1 MAPSLRDLIDFLL
14 AEIALCGDQGQSLAR
29 LFLLISGGDR
39 LEKIPTDMAKPPACA
54 IRLIGP
60 RRNIQLGSF
69 QTVNLAFG
77 YLHKLYLFL
86 VALVLA
92 AQDAAGRT
100 HTVDRRFQEKVW
112 SWLMK
117 NSEVSVGKDREG
129 NHLTLQDAE
138 RGQTNAETD
147 HAANG
152 ASDSARVFVSKERT
166 WLAVTGHGPDETK
179 VFPTEFALLS
189 IIASRKHNG
198 IAQTELVKL
207 SGQDKRSVPK
217 RTDVLQQKGY
227 IEKRAIQV
235 KSTRTSLCTL
245 RKFLTPEHA
254 PVDKETGQDTDATRQ
269 EHMIDFKEFLDQ
281 LFQILQEYQII
292 SRNDLKQKLGFE
304 DHWRWRILSRALRKF
319 ERIGVLKRVRA
330 LSQYADTLKKFHPCV
345 MLIREPTE
353 RDFELFNEFSRGIL
367 SNLEQEDN
375 VDIEDDMGQ
384 DGTSQS
390 PLQADSNGTVGLVK
404 REAVEEAGRIL
415 PSWSPDRNIHNQ
427 IFETVD
433 QTGTDGITNQG
444 ILRACFGGYF
454 RRPLE
459 NAVSRLVECWQLS
472 QPPHL
477 RHLAIVRDTALQ
489 RTITHYVHY
498 TAMNFKQLVDSGEA
512 LWEAVEFAQK
522 KAKSSNAHIH
532 PVDAVPQLDDYGLTL
547 AVPKKELFKGGDAT
561 LLDCM
566 SVVKP
571 ANYVFSG
578 SDAVAA
584 RKEDGTYTIHQ
595 RIRGS
600 GDSTAQPYATPVRVK
615 IERQEGSDTEMADV
629 PSVKPVKG
637 RPRKSQRDS
646 EAFRG
651 MSEKE
656 KLEALGLDET
666 WTEYSVLLM
675 ERAGPGVYIT
685 SRGRRRPAGKRQGR
699 PKISRIAVFKTPK
712 LATFPW
718 FQAAE
723 SDDDSLPLSRKAPL
737 EASGPPQPSPAVDDM
752 PAPTSPDLTVT
763 GSKRRTRQRESDTEY
778 GLEGESAPKHR
789 RVEEINGHSQNV
801 SSTAEE
807 REPEG
812 SQMSPPR
819 RTKRK
824 RAMSPMPE
832 DGPSQTDDGAE
843 LDNTSSRKA
852 TRRSNGQPATRSED
866 IETPSKRT
874 RFGRVLGGR
883 KGTAADSAAAES
895 GRALDAVEGD
905 AGVSGVERP
914 SGREAATNG
923 SSEIV
928 TTDKTQR
935 RLAEPAVPSAVEIAT
950 EQKKES
956 APEATEVP
964 PRKRRIFAEK
974 GGSVAVLRRSIVM
987 DILEQAGGA
996 YPMGTEIWYPFMTAW
1011 QKKRHKE
1018 IPDLRT
1024 IRSVVKTMV
1033 DAGKVRQLTF
1043 SGRDRKGV
1051 MVTKKIIYKADLKP
1065 DDPLILEMQ
1074 KEMLATDRYYFP
1086 PNVEID
1092 PEISKN
1098 GNRGTPRRDE
1108 KQVSQLPVE
1117 RGLTVQLH
1125 QKPAMVR
1132 AVEKRRRHMLRSELL
1147 QHLSMGEDYE
1157 TADGAE
1163 IVRLMTLSRRGD
1175 RDDPR
1180 ALTSISRPGR
1190 AGDGS
1195 RRGQRQQV
1203 EAGLASLRKMRR
1215 LWSTIAPY
1223 AMLMNTKSTFHPTTG
1238 TFGTEAGIPAI
1249 QAARDRAKAV
1259 GRKKAHK
1266 LPHSLDDLFS
1276 QTRRRVMDDS
1286 GEADP
1291 RSRRF
1296 FRDNNT
1302 ILKWELS
1309 HEDLLRRKSADLFY
1323 INQTVQDMETPGIEG
1338 DIRFDVDEETG
1349 EVATEV
1355 TPMITRHKARLERQ
1369 TPQPRRRRSEPAME
1383 PGHRRLSKLNES
1395 IATDGNKLASAQ
1407 PVSRQPSRRSRLVSQ
1422 MPRTLV
1428 QQFIAAIVAVRS
1440 LAGGSDAR
1448 LVDWSLLCCCFPEMD
1463 PAFVIHRARGILGK
1477 YRLQIAKM
1485 QGDFQERFIEA
1496 YANDQVPPIDYDN
1509 LEGYDWK
1516 GVIEWANT
1524 KLDAPKSEKLPDLPA
1539 TREQFDSVFE
1549 LREEALVPID
1559 ELYQTNQ
1566 SITMSRKR
1574 ALIAGVPFAA
1584 PLPEKSTRPQPRR
1597 AELSRLEVAK
1607 TWVRAN
1613 VVTPEE
1619 KYRPAEARQALE
1631 VFGEHVVQQALQ
1643 SLVTERAL
1651 SMGNRGRITPGRNYD
1666 VTEYFLLALGRR
1678 RVIESTEL
1686 RRAQRFKT
1694 EILDPTLR
1702 KQGYMDIDYNA
1713 EDGDMLVVIN
1723 LFATGRVVLQPRDV
1737 PREKYGLTDG
1747 GYLTRQIDKDKLR
1760 FSMEV
1765 RPAKSYVYGNP
1776 IQEKVTSLVAPR
1788 PQGIDAATQLPAKIP
1803 LWYDIHGMFVRV
1815 LWDMALAA
1823 VVGCVATRP
1832 GIDASAIAG
1841 MLKPTM
1847 GEWEVQLLLEWL
1859 EGVGVATRNSG
1870 WVVREWWWMVLGDI
1884 Q

>member
-14 AEIALCGDQGQSLAR
+14 AEIALCGDQGASPADILT
-29 LFLLISGGDR
+29 FID
-39 LEKIPTDMAKPPACA
+39 TFYAK
-54 IRLIGP
+54 
-60 RRNIQLGSF
+60 
-69 QTVNLAFG
+69 
-77 YLHKLYLFL
+77 
-86 VALVLA
+86 A
-92 AQDAAGRT
+92 AQDAAGRA

-117 NSEVSVGKDREG
+117 NPEVSVGKDREG
-129 NHLTLQDAE
+129 NYLSLRDAE
-138 RGQTNAETD
+138 RGQTSAETD
-147 HAANG
+147 QAANG

-166 WLAVTGHGPDETK
+166 WLAVAGHGPDETK

-198 IAQTELVKL
+198 IAQTELVRV

-254 PVDKETGQDTDATRQ
+254 PVDRETGQDADATKQ
-269 EHMIDFKEFLDQ
+269 ENMIDFKEFLDQ

-292 SRNDLKQKLGFE
+292 SRNDLKQKLGFQ

-375 VDIEDDMGQ
+375 LDIEDDMEQ

-390 PLQADSNGTVGLVK
+390 PLQPNSNGTVGLVK

-415 PSWSPDRNIHNQ
+415 PSWSPDRSIHNQ
-427 IFETVD
+427 IFEIVD
-433 QTGTDGITNQG
+433 RTGTDGITNQG

-472 QPPHL
+472 QPLHL

-512 LWEAVEFAQK
+512 LWEAVEFSPK
-522 KAKSSNAHIH
+522 KAKSISAHIH
-532 PVDAVPQLDDYGLTL
+532 PVDAAPQLDAHGLTL
-547 AVPKKELFKGGDAT
+547 AVPKKELCKDGNVT
-561 LLDCM
+561 LLECI

-584 RKEDGTYTIHQ
+584 RREDGTYTIHQ

-615 IERQEGSDTEMADV
+615 IEGQEGSDTEMADV
-629 PSVKPVKG
+629 PSVKPIKS
-637 RPRKSQRDS
+637 RPRKSQLDP
-646 EAFRG
+646 EVFRG

-656 KLEALGLDET
+656 KLETLGLDET
-666 WTEYSVLLM
+666 WTEYSILLI
-675 ERAGPGVYIT
+675 ERTGPGVYVT
-685 SRGRRRPAGKRQGR
+685 TRGRRRPAGKRQGR

-712 LATFPW
+712 LATLPW
-718 FQAAE
+718 FQKDTAE
-723 SDDDSLPLSRKAPL
+723 PDDDSVIVSRKTRL
-737 EASGPPQPSPAVDDM
+737 QASGRTQSSPVVDDGVPPQSTSPALSVR
-752 PAPTSPDLTVT
+752 
-763 GSKRRTRQRESDTEY
+763 GSKRLRQDGSDTEY
-778 GLEGESAPKHR
+778 GLEGENAPKHR
-789 RVEEINGHSQNV
+789 RVEEVNGDSQNG
-801 SSTAEE
+801 SPTAEPLE
-807 REPEG
+807 REPEAT
-812 SQMSPPR
+812 QTSPLR

-824 RAMSPMPE
+824 RAASPMLTE
-832 DGPSQTDDGAE
+832 EGPSQADDGSV
-843 LDNTSSRKA
+843 LDNVSTRKFPRSSGR
-852 TRRSNGQPATRSED
+852 PATRNGN
-866 IETPSKRT
+866 IETFFKRA
-874 RFGRVLGGR
+874 RSGQALRDR
-883 KGTAADSAAAES
+883 KGTTTESTAET
-895 GRALDAVEGD
+895 GEGNDAVED
-905 AGVSGVERP
+905 EPEASAAERP
-914 SGREAATNG
+914 SERGTVTNE
-923 SSEIV
+923 SSEIA
-928 TTDKTQR
+928 TTNDMTQQS
-935 RLAEPAVPSAVEIAT
+935 LAEPAAPKAT
-950 EQKKES
+950 EQKKS
-956 APEATEVP
+956 APEAPEP
-964 PRKRRIFAEK
+964 SGRKRRIFAEK

-1051 MVTKKIIYKADLKP
+1051 MVTKKIIYKADMKP
-1065 DDPLILEMQ
+1065 DDPLILDMQ

-1108 KQVSQLPVE
+1108 KLLSQLPVE
-1117 RGLTVQLH
+1117 RGITVQLH

-1147 QHLSMGEDYE
+1147 QHLSMGEEYE

-1175 RDDPR
+1175 QDDPR
-1180 ALTSISRPGR
+1180 ALTSISRSGR
-1190 AGDGS
+1190 AGDGP

-1215 LWSTIAPY
+1215 LWSTIAPH
-1223 AMLMNTKSTFHPTTG
+1223 AMLMNTKPTFHATTG

-1249 QAARDRAKAV
+1249 QAARDRAKAA
-1259 GRKKAHK
+1259 GRKKTPD

-1276 QTRRRVMDDS
+1276 QTRRRVMDDT
-1286 GEADP
+1286 GDADP
-1291 RSRRF
+1291 RSRQF

-1323 INQTVQDMETPGIEG
+1323 INQTVQNMETPGIEG
-1338 DIRFDVDEETG
+1338 DIRFDVDEQTG
-1349 EVATEV
+1349 NAATEV

-1369 TPQPRRRRSEPAME
+1369 TSQSRRRRSETATE
-1383 PGHRRLSKLNES
+1383 PGHRRLTKLNES
-1395 IATDGNKLASAQ
+1395 IATDGNKPATAQ
-1407 PVSRQPSRRSRLVSQ
+1407 PVSRQPLRRSRLVSQ

-1448 LVDWSLLCCCFPEMD
+1448 LVDWSLLCCCFPDLD

-1477 YRLQIAKM
+1477 YRLQIAKL

-1496 YANDQVPPIDYDN
+1496 YANNEVPPIDYDN

-1566 SITMSRKR
+1566 SITVGRKR

-1584 PLPEKSTRPQPRR
+1584 PLPEKSNRPQPRR
-1597 AELSRLEVAK
+1597 AELSRLEVVK

-1631 VFGEHVVQQALQ
+1631 MFGEHVVQQALQ

-1723 LFATGRVVLQPRDV
+1723 LFATGRVVLHPRDV

-1776 IQEKVTSLVAPR
+1776 IQETMRSLVAPR
-1788 PQGIDAATQLPAKIP
+1788 PQGVDAATQLPAKIP
-1803 LWYDIHGMFVRV
+1803 LWYDIHGSFVRV

-1832 GIDASAIAG
+1832 GINASVIAG

-1847 GEWEVQLLLEWL
+1847 GEWEVQLLLDWL
-1859 EGVGVATRNSG
+1859 EGVGVATQESG

-1884 Q
+1884 

>member
-14 AEIALCGDQGQSLAR
+14 AEIALCGDQGASPAHILT
-29 LFLLISGGDR
+29 FID
-39 LEKIPTDMAKPPACA
+39 TFYAK
-54 IRLIGP
+54 
-60 RRNIQLGSF
+60 
-69 QTVNLAFG
+69 
-77 YLHKLYLFL
+77 
-86 VALVLA
+86 A
-92 AQDAAGRT
+92 AQDAAGRA

-117 NSEVSVGKDREG
+117 NPEVSVGKDREG
-129 NHLTLQDAE
+129 NHLSLRDAE

-147 HAANG
+147 QAANG

-166 WLAVTGHGPDETK
+166 WLAVAGHGPDETK

-198 IAQTELVKL
+198 IVQTELVRV

-254 PVDKETGQDTDATRQ
+254 PVDRDSGQDADATKQ
-269 EHMIDFKEFLDQ
+269 ENMIDFKEFLDQ

-292 SRNDLKQKLGFE
+292 SRNDLKQKLGFQ

-375 VDIEDDMGQ
+375 LDIEDDMEQ

-390 PLQADSNGTVGLVK
+390 PLQPNSNGTVGLVK

-415 PSWSPDRNIHNQ
+415 PSWSPDRSIHNQ
-427 IFETVD
+427 IFEIVD
-433 QTGTDGITNQG
+433 RTGTDGITNQG

-472 QPPHL
+472 QPLHL

-498 TAMNFKQLVDSGEA
+498 TAMNFKQLVESGEA
-512 LWEAVEFAQK
+512 LWEAVEFAPK
-522 KAKSSNAHIH
+522 KAKSISAHIH
-532 PVDAVPQLDDYGLTL
+532 PVDAAPQLDAHGLTL
-547 AVPKKELFKGGDAT
+547 AVPKKELCKDGNVT
-561 LLDCM
+561 LLECI

-584 RKEDGTYTIHQ
+584 RREDGTYTIHQ

-615 IERQEGSDTEMADV
+615 IEGQEGSDTEMADV
-629 PSVKPVKG
+629 PSVKLVKS
-637 RPRKSQRDS
+637 RPKKSQLDP
-646 EAFRG
+646 EVFRG

-666 WTEYSVLLM
+666 WTEYSVLLI
-675 ERAGPGVYIT
+675 ERTGPGVYVT
-685 SRGRRRPAGKRQGR
+685 TRGRRRPAGKRQGR

-712 LATFPW
+712 LATLPW
-718 FQAAE
+718 FQKDTAE
-723 SDDDSLPLSRKAPL
+723 PDDESVLVSRKTRL
-737 EASGPPQPSPAVDDM
+737 QASTPTQSSPAVDDGL
-752 PAPTSPDLTVT
+752 PPQSTSPALSVR
-763 GSKRRTRQRESDTEY
+763 GSKRLRQDASDTEY
-778 GLEGESAPKHR
+778 GLEGENAPKHR
-789 RVEEINGHSQNV
+789 RVEEVNGDSQDG
-801 SSTAEE
+801 SPTAEPLE
-807 REPEG
+807 REPEAT
-812 SQMSPPR
+812 QTSPLR

-824 RAMSPMPE
+824 RAASPMLTE
-832 DGPSQTDDGAE
+832 EGPSQTDNGSV
-843 LDNTSSRKA
+843 LDNVSSRKLP
-852 TRRSNGQPATRSED
+852 RSSGRPATRNGD
-866 IETPSKRT
+866 IATFFKRA
-874 RFGRVLGGR
+874 RSGQALRER
-883 KGTAADSAAAES
+883 KGTTIESAAET
-895 GRALDAVEGD
+895 GKGNDAVED
-905 AGVSGVERP
+905 ESEASAAERP
-914 SGREAATNG
+914 SERGAVTNE
-923 SSEIV
+923 SSEIAT
-928 TTDKTQR
+928 TTDTTQQN
-935 RLAEPAVPSAVEIAT
+935 LAEPAAPEAT
-950 EQKKES
+950 EQKKS
-956 APEATEVP
+956 APEAPEP
-964 PRKRRIFAEK
+964 SGRKRRIFAEK

-1051 MVTKKIIYKADLKP
+1051 MVTKKIIYKADMKP
-1065 DDPLILEMQ
+1065 DDPLILDMQ

-1108 KQVSQLPVE
+1108 KLLSQLPVE
-1117 RGLTVQLH
+1117 RGITVQLH

-1147 QHLSMGEDYE
+1147 QHLSMGEEYE

-1175 RDDPR
+1175 QDDPR

-1215 LWSTIAPY
+1215 LWSTIAPH
-1223 AMLMNTKSTFHPTTG
+1223 AMLMNTKPTFHATTG

-1249 QAARDRAKAV
+1249 QAARDRAKAA
-1259 GRKKAHK
+1259 GRKKTHD

-1276 QTRRRVMDDS
+1276 QTRRRVMDDT
-1286 GEADP
+1286 GDADP
-1291 RSRRF
+1291 RSRQF

-1323 INQTVQDMETPGIEG
+1323 INQTVQNMETPGIEG
-1338 DIRFDVDEETG
+1338 DIRFDVDEQTG
-1349 EVATEV
+1349 DVATEV

-1369 TPQPRRRRSEPAME
+1369 SSQSRRRRSETATE
-1383 PGHRRLSKLNES
+1383 PGHRRLTKLNES
-1395 IATDGNKLASAQ
+1395 IATDGSKPATAQ
-1407 PVSRQPSRRSRLVSQ
+1407 PVSRQPLRRSRLVSQ

-1440 LAGGSDAR
+1440 LAGGSDA
-1448 LVDWSLLCCCFPEMD
+1448 
-1463 PAFVIHRARGILGK
+1463 H
-1477 YRLQIAKM
+1477 
-1485 QGDFQERFIEA
+1485 
-1496 YANDQVPPIDYDN
+1496 
-1509 LEGYDWK
+1509 
-1516 GVIEWANT
+1516 
-1524 KLDAPKSEKLPDLPA
+1524 APKSEKLPDLPA

-1566 SITMSRKR
+1566 SITVGRKR

-1584 PLPEKSTRPQPRR
+1584 PLPEKSNRPQPRR
-1597 AELSRLEVAK
+1597 AELSRLEVVK

-1631 VFGEHVVQQALQ
+1631 MFGEHVVQQALQ

-1723 LFATGRVVLQPRDV
+1723 LFAAGRVVLHPRDV

-1776 IQEKVTSLVAPR
+1776 IQEKMRSLVAPR
-1788 PQGIDAATQLPAKIP
+1788 PQGVDAATQLPAKIP
-1803 LWYDIHGMFVRV
+1803 LWYDIHGSFVRV

-1832 GIDASAIAG
+1832 GINASVIAG

-1859 EGVGVATRNSG
+1859 EGVGVATQESG

-1884 Q
+1884 

>member
-14 AEIALCGDQGQSLAR
+14 AEIALCGDQGASPADILT
-29 LFLLISGGDR
+29 F
-39 LEKIPTDMAKPPACA
+39 TDTFYAK
-54 IRLIGP
+54 
-60 RRNIQLGSF
+60 
-69 QTVNLAFG
+69 
-77 YLHKLYLFL
+77 
-86 VALVLA
+86 A
-92 AQDAAGRT
+92 AQDAAGRK

-112 SWLMK
+112 SWLTK
-117 NSEVSVGKDREG
+117 NPEVSVGKDREG
-129 NHLTLQDAE
+129 NHLSLQDAK

-147 HAANG
+147 QTANG
-152 ASDSARVFVSKERT
+152 ASDSVRVFVSKERT
-166 WLAVTGHGPDETK
+166 WLAVAGHGPDETK

-198 IAQTELVKL
+198 IAQTELVKV

-254 PVDKETGQDTDATRQ
+254 PVDRETGQNSNATKQ
-269 EHMIDFKEFLDQ
+269 ENMIDFKEFLDQ

-375 VDIEDDMGQ
+375 LDIEDDMEQ

-390 PLQADSNGTVGLVK
+390 PLQPDSNGTVGLVK

-512 LWEAVEFAQK
+512 LWEAVEFSAK

-532 PVDAVPQLDDYGLTL
+532 PVDAVPQLDAHGLTL
-547 AVPKKELFKGGDAT
+547 AVPKKELLKDGNVT
-561 LLDCM
+561 LLECI

-584 RKEDGTYTIHQ
+584 RLEDGTYTIHQ

-615 IERQEGSDTEMADV
+615 IERQDGSDTEMADV
-629 PSVKPVKG
+629 PSVKPVKS
-637 RPRKSQRDS
+637 RPKKSQLDP

-656 KLEALGLDET
+656 KLEALGLDDT
-666 WTEYSVLLM
+666 WTEYSVLLI

-712 LATFPW
+712 LATLPW
-718 FQAAE
+718 FQKETAE
-723 SDDDSLPLSRKAPL
+723 PDDESILVSRKTRL
-737 EASGPPQPSPAVDDM
+737 QASGRPQASPAVDDDDALLPQSTP
-752 PAPTSPDLTVT
+752 PALSVR
-763 GSKRRTRQRESDTEY
+763 GSKRLHERESDTEH
-778 GLEGESAPKHR
+778 GMEGESAPKHR
-789 RVEEINGHSQNV
+789 RVEQVNSDTQNV
-801 SSTAEE
+801 SSTAELLE

-812 SQMSPPR
+812 TQTSPLR

-824 RAMSPMPE
+824 RAVSPMLPE
-832 DGPSQTDDGAE
+832 EVASQTNGGTVS
-843 LDNTSSRKA
+843 DNASA
-852 TRRSNGQPATRSED
+852 RRLPRNSNGQTAARNED
-866 IETPSKRT
+866 LGTPSKRT
-874 RFGRVLGGR
+874 R
-883 KGTAADSAAAES
+883 S
-895 GRALDAVEGD
+895 GRALRDKKGTTTHLTAAETGKADAVEGEPD
-905 AGVSGVERP
+905 ASAAERP
-914 SGREAATNG
+914 SGRDAVTNG
-923 SSEIV
+923 SSENV
-928 TTDKTQR
+928 TASDATQQS
-935 RLAEPAVPSAVEIAT
+935 LTEQAAPSAVEDAT
-950 EQKKES
+950 EQKKKG
-956 APEATEVP
+956 APEVP
-964 PRKRRIFAEK
+964 EPSGRKRRIFAEK

-1051 MVTKKIIYKADLKP
+1051 MVTKKIIYKADMKP
-1065 DDPLILEMQ
+1065 DDPMILDMQ

-1108 KQVSQLPVE
+1108 KLLSQLPVE
-1117 RGLTVQLH
+1117 RGITVQLH

-1147 QHLSMGEDYE
+1147 QHLSMGEEYE

-1175 RDDPR
+1175 QDDPR

-1190 AGDGS
+1190 AGDGP

-1215 LWSTIAPY
+1215 LWSTIAPH
-1223 AMLMNTKSTFHPTTG
+1223 AMLMNTKSTFHGTTG

-1259 GRKKAHK
+1259 GRKKTHD

-1276 QTRRRVMDDS
+1276 QTRRRIMDDS

-1291 RSRRF
+1291 RSRQF

-1323 INQTVQDMETPGIEG
+1323 INQTVQNMETPGIEG
-1338 DIRFDVDEETG
+1338 DIRFDVDEEAG

-1369 TPQPRRRRSEPAME
+1369 TSQSRRRRSESAME
-1383 PGHRRLSKLNES
+1383 PGHRRLTKLNES
-1395 IATDGNKLASAQ
+1395 ISTDGNKLASAQ
-1407 PVSRQPSRRSRLVSQ
+1407 PIPRQPTRRSRLVSQ

-1448 LVDWSLLCCCFPEMD
+1448 LVDWSLLCCCFPDMD

-1485 QGDFQERFIEA
+1485 QGDFQDRFIEA

-1566 SITMSRKR
+1566 SITMGRKR

-1584 PLPEKSTRPQPRR
+1584 PLPEKSNRPQPRS
-1597 AELSRLEVAK
+1597 AELSRLEVVK

-1723 LFATGRVVLQPRDV
+1723 LFATGRVVLHPRDV

-1776 IQEKVTSLVAPR
+1776 IQEKMRSLVPPR

-1803 LWYDIHGMFVRV
+1803 LWYDIHGSFVRV

-1832 GIDASAIAG
+1832 GINASVIAG

-1847 GEWEVQLLLEWL
+1847 GEWEVQLLLEWM
-1859 EGVGVATRNSG
+1859 EGVGVATRQSG

-1884 Q
+1884 